1 MYHFWKYSDVWN
13 PGFRLGGKYKSLIE
27 LDFSQLFQNFFT
39 LVHNFVHDFFHNFL
53 HNFFTPFFTT
63 FHTCPELG
71 ADTDEY
77 FKPGK
82 VFEVVEEFAIGG
94 RRFLCLPDGRFVKDR
109 SRKDIQKVVAKRL
122 EVSTGKCPKS
132 VRR

>member
-1 MYHFWKYSDVWN
+1 M
-13 PGFRLGGKYKSLIE
+13 SLE
-27 LDFSQLFQNFFT
+27 VVSVDS
-39 LVHNFVHDFFHNFL
+39 LVQYAAENRVRIL
-53 HNFFTPFFTT
+53 RAPK
-63 FHTCPELG
+63 LG

-94 RRFLCLPDGRFVKDR
+94 RSFLCLPDGRFVSDR